1 MNKIMDDEVAI
12 KEFFEK
18 HRDVLV
24 DIIGSILSENP
35 YLITRAIEKNP
46 AVLYQ
51 LLYNIFQNL
60 PSKNDI
66 INLSD
71 RVNEIKDDVAEMR
84 EKSATKDEIS
94 TLIEVMKNYQ
104 QSTDK
109 KFEDLIHFTG
119 KRFEDLIHFTDKRFE
134 DIIEIIKTN
143 QQNTNRR
150 FEEMNVRFQEMREET
165 NRRFEEMREETNK
178 RFQEIIRFTDKRFEE
193 MNKRLD
199 LVTKL
204 TIAFNISILASII
217 AMLLR
222 ALGIL

>member
-178 RFQEIIRFTDKRFEE
+178 RFQEIIHFTDKRFEE

>member
-1 MNKIMDDEVAI
+1 MNKIMDDEIAI

-46 AVLYQ
+46 SVLYQ

-71 RVNEIKDDVAEMR
+71 RVDEIKDDVTEMR
-84 EKSATKDEIS
+84 KKSATKDEIS
-94 TLIEVMKNYQ
+94 TVIEIMKNYQ

-134 DIIEIIKTN
+134 DIIEIMKNN

-150 FEEMNVRFQEMREET
+150 FEEMNTRFQEMREET
-165 NRRFEEMREETNK
+165 NRRFEEMMEGTNK
-178 RFQEIIRFTDKRFEE
+178 RFQEIIHFTDKRFEE

>member
-35 YLITRAIEKNP
+35 YLITKAIEKNP

-178 RFQEIIRFTDKRFEE
+178 RFQEIIHFTDKRFEE

>member
-1 MNKIMDDEVAI
+1 MDDEVAI

-35 YLITRAIEKNP
+35 YLITKAIEKNP
-46 AVLYQ
+46 TVLYQ

-71 RVNEIKDDVAEMR
+71 RVNEIKDDVTEMR

-104 QSTDK
+104 QSADK

-119 KRFEDLIHFTDKRFE
+119 KRFEDLFHFTDKRFE
-134 DIIEIIKTN
+134 DVIEIMKTN

-165 NRRFEEMREETNK
+165 NRRFEEMREETNE
-178 RFQEIIRFTDKRFEE
+178 RFQEIIHFTDKRFEE

>member
-35 YLITRAIEKNP
+35 YLITKAIEKNP

-178 RFQEIIRFTDKRFEE
+178 RFQEIIHFTDKRFEE

-222 ALGIL
+222 SLGIL

>member
-46 AVLYQ
+46 SVLYQ

-71 RVNEIKDDVAEMR
+71 RVDEIKDDVTEMR
-84 EKSATKDEIS
+84 EKSATKDEIN
-94 TLIEVMKNYQ
+94 TVIEIMKNYQ

-109 KFEDLIHFTG
+109 KFEDLIHFTS

-134 DIIEIIKTN
+134 DIIEIMKTN

-150 FEEMNVRFQEMREET
+150 FEEMNTRFQEMREET
-165 NRRFEEMREETNK
+165 NKRFEEMREETNK
-178 RFQEIIRFTDKRFEE
+178 RFQEIIHFTDKRFEE

>member
-35 YLITRAIEKNP
+35 YLITKAIEKNP

-143 QQNTNRR
+143 QQNTNKR

-178 RFQEIIRFTDKRFEE
+178 RFQEIIHFTDKRFEE

>member
-1 MNKIMDDEVAI
+1 MDKIMDDEVAI

-51 LLYNIFQNL
+51 LLYNIFHNL

-71 RVNEIKDDVAEMR
+71 RVNEIKDGVAEMR

-178 RFQEIIRFTDKRFEE
+178 RFQEIIHFTDKRFEE

-222 ALGIL
+222 SLGIL

>member
-35 YLITRAIEKNP
+35 YLITKAIEKNP
-46 AVLYQ
+46 TVLYQ

-71 RVNEIKDDVAEMR
+71 RVNEIKDDVTEMR

-104 QSTDK
+104 QSADK

-119 KRFEDLIHFTDKRFE
+119 KRFEDLFHFTDKRFE
-134 DIIEIIKTN
+134 DVIEIMKTN

-165 NRRFEEMREETNK
+165 NRRFEEMREETNE
-178 RFQEIIRFTDKRFEE
+178 RFQEIIHFTDKRFEE

>member
-1 MNKIMDDEVAI
+1 MDDEVAI

-35 YLITRAIEKNP
+35 YLITKAIEKNP

-71 RVNEIKDDVAEMR
+71 RVNEIKNDVTEIR

-94 TLIEVMKNYQ
+94 TVIEIMKNYQ

-134 DIIEIIKTN
+134 YIIEIMKN
-143 QQNTNRR
+143 DQQNTNKR

-178 RFQEIIRFTDKRFEE
+178 RFQEIIHFTDKRFEE

>member
-35 YLITRAIEKNP
+35 YLITKAIEKNP

-178 RFQEIIRFTDKRFEE
+178 RFQEIIHFTDKRFEE
-193 MNKRLD
+193 MNERLD

-204 TIAFNISILASII
+204 IIAFNISILASII